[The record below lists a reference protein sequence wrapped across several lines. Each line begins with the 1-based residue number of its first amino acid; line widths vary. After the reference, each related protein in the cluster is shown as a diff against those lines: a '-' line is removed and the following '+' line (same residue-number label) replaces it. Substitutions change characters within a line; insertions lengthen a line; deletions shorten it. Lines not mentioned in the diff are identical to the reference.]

1 MSKVKIIFDLVS
13 YLWNRKKYW
22 LIPIIIILALFG
34 FIIVISESSAVG
46 SFIYTLF

>member
-1 MSKVKIIFDLVS
+1 MSKVKTIIDLVG
-13 YLWNRKKYW
+13 YFWNRKKYW
-22 LIPIIIILALFG
+22 LIPIIILLALFA